1 LEWAILRIG
10 SDSGEA
16 VLSCAYSE
24 DLRIRV
30 VRYVEGGA
38 SRRSA
43 AKLFG
48 VSPSIAVKW
57 LQRWHLKKSIAPN
70 PVRGHR
76 RAVLDKHTDWLMA
89 LVKEKSDIT
98 LAEISA
104 KLTRR
109 GVRVSLS
116 TIWSFYDR
124 HNFSFK
130 KNRVRQ
136 RAGSSRRGGSPRALG
151 SSAKAA

>member
-1 LEWAILRIG
+1 VSR
-10 SDSGEA
+10 
-16 VLSCAYSE
+16 AYSE

-57 LQRWHLKKSIAPN
+57 LQRWRLKKSVAPSR
-70 PVRGHR
+70 RGHR
-76 RAVLDKHTDWLMA
+76 RAVLDRHTDWLMD
-89 LVKEKSDIT
+89 LVREKPDIT
-98 LAEISA
+98 LAEIAA

-124 HNFSFK
+124 HEFSFK
-130 KNRVRQ
+130 KKRVRQ

-151 SSAKAA
+151 SRTKAA

>member
-1 LEWAILRIG
+1 MSR
-10 SDSGEA
+10 
-16 VLSCAYSE
+16 AYSE

-30 VRYVEGGA
+30 VRYVEGGG

-43 AKLFG
+43 AKVFG

-57 LQRWHLKKSIAPN
+57 LQRWRVKKSVAPS

-76 RAVLDKHTDWLMA
+76 RAVLDKHDDWLLA
-89 LVKEKSDIT
+89 LVQEKPDIT
-98 LAEISA
+98 LAEIGV
-104 KLTRR
+104 KLARR

-124 HNFSFK
+124 HGFSFK
-130 KNRVRQ
+130 KKRLRR
-136 RAGSSRRGGSPRALG
+136 RAGPSRRGGGPRALG
-151 SSAKAA
+151 RRTKAA

>member
-1 LEWAILRIG
+1 MSR
-10 SDSGEA
+10 
-16 VLSCAYSE
+16 AYSE

-57 LQRWHLKKSIAPN
+57 LQRWRLKKSVAPSR
-70 PVRGHR
+70 RGHR
-76 RAVLDKHTDWLMA
+76 RAVLDQHSDWLMD
-89 LVKEKSDIT
+89 LVKKKPDIT
-98 LAEISA
+98 LAEIAA
-104 KLTRR
+104 KLARR

-116 TIWSFYDR
+116 TIWNFYDR
-124 HNFSFK
+124 HDFSFK
-130 KNRVRQ
+130 KKHIRQ
-136 RAGSSRRGGSPRALG
+136 RAGSSRRGSSPRALG
-151 SSAKAA
+151 SCTKAA

>member
-1 LEWAILRIG
+1 MSR
-10 SDSGEA
+10 
-16 VLSCAYSE
+16 AYSE

-57 LQRWHLKKSIAPN
+57 LQRWRLKKSVAPSR
-70 PVRGHR
+70 RGHR
-76 RAVLDKHTDWLMA
+76 RAVLDQHTYWLMD
-89 LVKEKSDIT
+89 LVKKKPDIT
-98 LAEISA
+98 LAEIA
-104 KLTRR
+104 TKLARR

-116 TIWSFYDR
+116 TIWNFYDR
-124 HNFSFK
+124 HDFSFK
-130 KNRVRQ
+130 KKHMRQ
-136 RAGSSRRGGSPRALG
+136 RAGSSRRGSSPRALG
-151 SSAKAA
+151 SRTKAA

>member
-1 LEWAILRIG
+1 VSR
-10 SDSGEA
+10 
-16 VLSCAYSE
+16 AYSQ

-38 SRRSA
+38 SRLSA

-57 LQRWHLKKSIAPN
+57 MHRWRLKKSVAPN

-104 KLTRR
+104 KLVRR

-124 HNFSFK
+124 HGYSFK
-130 KNRVRQ
+130 KKRVRQ

-151 SSAKAA
+151 CHTKAA

>member
-1 LEWAILRIG
+1 MSR
-10 SDSGEA
+10 
-16 VLSCAYSE
+16 AYSE

-38 SRRSA
+38 SRRAA

-57 LQRWHLKKSIAPN
+57 LQRWRLKKSVAPSR
-70 PVRGHR
+70 RGHR
-76 RAVLDKHTDWLMA
+76 RATLEKYDDWLME

-116 TIWSFYDR
+116 TIWSFYNR
-124 HNFSFK
+124 HDFSFK
-130 KNRVRQ
+130 KKRVRQ
-136 RAGSSRRGGSPRALG
+136 RAGSSRRGGGPRALG
-151 SSAKAA
+151 SRAKAA

>member
-1 LEWAILRIG
+1 MSR
-10 SDSGEA
+10 
-16 VLSCAYSE
+16 AYSE

-57 LQRWHLKKSIAPN
+57 LQRWRLKKSVAPSR
-70 PVRGHR
+70 RGHR
-76 RAVLDKHTDWLMA
+76 RAVLDQHTDWLMD
-89 LVKEKSDIT
+89 LVKKKPDIT
-98 LAEISA
+98 LAEIAA
-104 KLTRR
+104 KLARR

-124 HNFSFK
+124 HDFSFK
-130 KNRVRQ
+130 KKHVRQ
-136 RAGSSRRGGSPRALG
+136 RAGSSRRGSSPRALG
-151 SSAKAA
+151 RRTKAA

>member
-1 LEWAILRIG
+1 MSR
-10 SDSGEA
+10 
-16 VLSCAYSE
+16 AYSE

-57 LQRWHLKKSIAPN
+57 LQRWRLKKSVAPSR
-70 PVRGHR
+70 RGHR
-76 RAVLDKHTDWLMA
+76 RAVLDQHTDWLMD
-89 LVKEKSDIT
+89 LVKKKPDIT
-98 LAEISA
+98 LAEIAA
-104 KLTRR
+104 KLARR

-124 HNFSFK
+124 HDFSFK
-130 KNRVRQ
+130 KKHIRQ
-136 RAGSSRRGGSPRALG
+136 RAGSSRRDSSPRALG
-151 SSAKAA
+151 SRTKAA